1 MKEAEK
7 ESKGT
12 EYYKGYAAGYRDAMK
27 DFGYILNTLKTPSY
41 VPLQIPSMKEWWDSP
56 PMWNSPITCDSKY
69 TVNNETIKNMFNGEL
84 NLRENK

>member
-12 EYYKGYAAGYRDAMK
+12 EYYKGYAAGYRDAMR
-27 DFGYILNTLKTPSY
+27 DFGYIFHT
-41 VPLQIPSMKEWWDSP
+41 PLQIPSMKEWWDSP
-56 PMWNSPITCDSKY
+56 PMWWNRITCDPKY
-69 TVNNETIKNMFNGEL
+69 TVNNETIKNMFKGEL